1 MRTRKAG
8 YIKMK
13 QIPIA
18 LQMYTLR
25 NESANDFKGTLEKVA
40 KLGYEGVELAGY
52 GDLTVREVRQVLDD
66 LGLKAA
72 SSHIPLAELRAD
84 TAKVIDEQKEL
95 GSSYVVCP
103 YLVSEERT
111 EKDYYRLIDDLNVIG
126 EKCADEGITLCY
138 HNHDFELAALS
149 NGRTALETILNET
162 NPEWVKAEFDIYWL
176 TFAGEKPV
184 EWLDRY
190 SDRSPLVHLK
200 DMTTDGERFFAE
212 LGTGGVDL
220 ESVLEFGHG
229 GSVDWWIVEQDE
241 CRNPPIESV
250 KRSLG
255 FLKKA

>member
-1 MRTRKAG
+1 
-8 YIKMK
+8 MK
-13 QIPIA
+13 QIPVA

-40 KLGYEGVELAGY
+40 QLGYEGVELAGY
-52 GDLTVREVRQVLDD
+52 GDLTVKEVKRVLDD
-66 LGLKAA
+66 HGLKAA
-72 SSHIPLAELRAD
+72 SSHIALAELRAD
-84 TAKVIDEQKEL
+84 AAKIIDDQKEL
-95 GSSYVVCP
+95 GSGFVVCP
-103 YLVSEERT
+103 YLEPEERT
-111 EKDYYRLIDDLNVIG
+111 EKDYYRLIDDLNEIG

-149 NGRTALETILNET
+149 NGRTALETILDET

-176 TFAGEKPV
+176 TYAREIPLK
-184 EWLDRY
+184 WLDRY
-190 SDRSPLVHLK
+190 RDRSPLVHLK

-229 GSVDWWIVEQDE
+229 GSVDWWIIEQDE
-241 CRNPPIESV
+241 SRNPPIESV
-250 KRSLG
+250 KRSLE